1 MTGPSAKMWQTYT
14 LHGFT
19 VMVIQRWDD
28 PFGTPM
34 VRIADVRDEERGEGM
49 PEATFLAQAILVAN
63 PQAIES

>member
-1 MTGPSAKMWQTYT
+1 MTGPRAKMWQTYT

-34 VRIADVRDEERGEGM
+34 VRIADAGDEERGEGM
-49 PEATFLAQAILVAN
+49 SEAAFLAHAVPVAI
-63 PQAIES
+63 PKGER

>member
-1 MTGPSAKMWQTYT
+1 MTSPSAKMWQTYT

-34 VRIADVRDEERGEGM
+34 VRIADAGDEERGEGM
-49 PEATFLAQAILVAN
+49 SEAAFLAHAVPVAI
-63 PQAIES
+63 PKSER